1 MDEYGGGKTFLLVI
15 NVLFAN
21 WKLQHVTIGL
31 FEAND
36 TTSVG
41 LTKQLKAFLETF
53 GLKSKVLC
61 YVKNEGTNWETMIT
75 TLKSTISCEVLNLSR
90 FYSIC

>member
-1 MDEYGGGKTFLLVI
+1 MLVI

-21 WKLQHVTIGL
+21 WKPRHVTIGL

-41 LTKQLKAFLETF
+41 LTKELKAFLEIF
-53 GLKSKVLC
+53 GLTSKILC
-61 YVKNEGTNWETMIT
+61 YVKNERTNLETVTT
-75 TLKSTISCEVLNLSR
+75 TLKLTISCEVLSLSR
-90 FYSIC
+90 LYSIC